1 MSDGPAGRPR
11 RNVAVAA
18 AYLLALAWILGKAA
32 LFRERVP
39 SHVPPD
45 EPVHVSYVA
54 WLEASGA
61 ILPRYEEM
69 RLLEPDGRFGAQPTY
84 LAHPPAYYHLLRGLA
99 RVTGGAP
106 SGPLDAATRRLRS
119 LSAPLFAAAA
129 ALFLWLGFRR
139 AAPLA
144 SHALYAATVAT
155 VPPLA
160 FVGSAVNNDVLAFL
174 AGGLALLGLARLL
187 EGRAGAATG
196 TLVGAGLALALL
208 SKATAGLLVLLAA
221 GAALALARRTVRWER
236 DHRFLLAL
244 LPWLLLPAIHYVPIL
259 VRYGTPVPSL
269 DVVDPEAY
277 ARSAFVEAPG
287 TPRLAVVPW
296 AVKLLKVFGSTWL
309 SLIAH
314 VWLPVGPLPTLAGPA
329 LAALLAALGL
339 LRRRG
344 ADGGA
349 EAPVDDLVRAGA
361 VALAA
366 TLLVNLAWARDGYL
380 ATERLGGIHARYYL
394 PLFPILAFAAARGLE
409 HLPARGLVRV
419 PARALLAAA
428 VVLLLV
434 LFDAGVTVRYLAL
447 FTAP

>member
-1 MSDGPAGRPR
+1 MDRLPADRPR
-11 RNVAVAA
+11 KSAAVAA
-18 AYLLALAWILGKAA
+18 VYLLALAWILGKAA

-39 SHVPPD
+39 PGVPPD

-61 ILPRYEEM
+61 LLPRYEEM
-69 RLLEPDGRFGAQPTY
+69 HLLEADGRFGAQPSY

-99 RVTGGAP
+99 RVAGGVP

-119 LSAPLFAAAA
+119 LSAPFFAGAA

-139 AAPLA
+139 AAPLPA
-144 SHALYAATVAT
+144 HAVYAASVAT

-187 EGRAGAATG
+187 EGRSGAATG

-221 GAALALARRTVRWER
+221 AAALALARRAVRWER
-236 DHRFLLAL
+236 DPRFLLAL
-244 LPWLLLPAIHYVPIL
+244 LPWLLLPALHYVPIL

-269 DVVDPEAY
+269 EAVDPEAF
-277 ARSAFVEAPG
+277 ARSAFVVAPDA
-287 TPRLAVVPW
+287 PRLGVVPW

-309 SLIAH
+309 SHIAH
-314 VWLPVGPLPTLAGPA
+314 VFLPVGPLPTLAGPA

-339 LRRRG
+339 LRGRR
-344 ADGGA
+344 AGGA
-349 EAPVDDLVRAGA
+349 AEAALDGLLRAGA

-366 TLLVNLAWARDGYL
+366 TLLVNLAWAWDGYV
-380 ATERLGGIHARYYL
+380 ATGRLGGIHARYYL
-394 PLFPILAFAAARGLE
+394 PLLPVLALAAARGLE
-409 HLPARGLVRV
+409 RV

-434 LFDAGVTVRYLAL
+434 LFDAGVTARYLAL
-447 FTAP
+447 FPAP